1 MKRRIVIAGGS
12 GFIGRALTE
21 AFRAGLDDVTILTR
35 SPQAATRAAREV
47 FWDGRQA
54 GEWRQWL
61 DGADVLINLTGKN
74 INCPH
79 TPENLRAIIASRV
92 DSVKVLAAACAQVPR
107 PPKIWVQASATGFYG
122 DTGNHLCDET
132 SPVGTGSLAEIC
144 QAWEGAFAEV
154 KSEMRKVTLRIGF
167 VLGREGGA
175 FPVLSRLT
183 RSFLG
188 GAAGNGRQ
196 FISWIHLIDLERMF
210 LVAVADEKLSGIY
223 NAVAP
228 EPVTNAEFMRVL
240 RQVWHRPWSPPV
252 PAFALKLG
260 AKLLGS
266 EPTLV
271 LMSQRCAARRFLEAG
286 FTFQFPQLASALA
299 DLTT

>member
-12 GFIGRALTE
+12 GFIGCALTE
-21 AFRAGLDDVTILTR
+21 AFRAQGDDVTILTR
-35 SPQAATRAAREV
+35 SPQAVTRAAREV

-61 DGADVLINLTGKN
+61 DGADALINLTGKN

-79 TPENLRAIIASRV
+79 TPENLRAITASRV
-92 DSVKVLAAACAQVPR
+92 DSVKALAAACAQVPN

-122 DTGNHLCDET
+122 DTGNRLCDVA
-132 SPVGTGSLAEIC
+132 SPVGTGSLADIC
-144 QAWEGAFAEV
+144 QAWEEAFNAV
-154 KSEMRKVTLRIGF
+154 NPGPRKVTLRIGF

-183 RSFLG
+183 RLFLG
-188 GAAGNGRQ
+188 GAAGNGQQ
-196 FISWIHLIDLERMF
+196 FISWIHLNDLERMF
-210 LVAVADEKLSGIY
+210 LAAVADEKLSGIY

-228 EPVTNAEFMRVL
+228 EPVTNAEFMRAL
-240 RQVWHRPWSPPV
+240 RRAWHRPWSPPV

-260 AKLLGS
+260 TKLLGS

-271 LMSQRCAARRFLEAG
+271 LMSQRCAARRFTETG
-286 FTFQFPQLASALA
+286 FTFQFPKLASALA
-299 DLTT
+299 NLTT